1 MKKIFLLIIVLILFI
16 SCGNNSEIEQDVEK
30 LIKALNYADTAFNRR
45 EFTKAEHV
53 YEWIINTYPWI
64 PEIEEI
70 KEKVKPLENRLDN
83 GYKDLKWGI
92 SKKQARKLIN
102 KKVYAEYNNALQFK
116 LSKLDEYLTLF
127 FYKDK
132 FYAAE
137 YELHFLPEKDNY
149 HNELLTSLTE
159 KLQEIPNEIK
169 DLTEIH
175 DSINMPLKYF
185 YWEDKYTTIAL
196 TYYDFE
202 KEQLA
207 KVKNVLTISYGSRN
221 ITKEKEQD
229 EKDKEIAKKLKQQ
242 EEQEKNLNRIKN
254 NL

>member
-116 LSKLDEYLTLF
+116 LSKLD
-127 FYKDK
+127 
-132 FYAAE
+132 
-137 YELHFLPEKDNY
+137 
-149 HNELLTSLTE
+149 
-159 KLQEIPNEIK
+159 
-169 DLTEIH
+169 
-175 DSINMPLKYF
+175 
-185 YWEDKYTTIAL
+185 
-196 TYYDFE
+196 
-202 KEQLA
+202 
-207 KVKNVLTISYGSRN
+207 
-221 ITKEKEQD
+221 
-229 EKDKEIAKKLKQQ
+229 
-242 EEQEKNLNRIKN
+242 
-254 NL
+254 

>member
-1 MKKIFLLIIVLILFI
+1 MV
-16 SCGNNSEIEQDVEK
+16 
-30 LIKALNYADTAFNRR
+30 
-45 EFTKAEHV
+45 
-53 YEWIINTYPWI
+53 
-64 PEIEEI
+64 
-70 KEKVKPLENRLDN
+70 
-83 GYKDLKWGI
+83 
-92 SKKQARKLIN
+92 
-102 KKVYAEYNNALQFK
+102 
-116 LSKLDEYLTLF
+116 